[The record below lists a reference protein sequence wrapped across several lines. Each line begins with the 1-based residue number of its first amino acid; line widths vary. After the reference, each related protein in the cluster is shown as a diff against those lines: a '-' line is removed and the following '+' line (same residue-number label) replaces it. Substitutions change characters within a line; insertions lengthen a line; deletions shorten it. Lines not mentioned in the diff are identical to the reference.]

1 MENIQS
7 LRGEIDQID
16 REIVNLFNQ
25 RLAVA
30 YKIAKYK
37 KEHNLNILD
46 QKREDELL
54 EKIKGLSQKDYV
66 EETLKLYE
74 SILLISKDYQKKN
87 I

>member
-1 MENIQS
+1 MEDIQS
-7 LRGEIDQID
+7 LRQEIDQID
-16 REIVNLFNQ
+16 QEIVALFNK

-30 YKIAKYK
+30 YKVAQYK
-37 KEHNLNILD
+37 KEHQLNILD

-54 EKIKGLSQKDYV
+54 EKIKNLSQKEYV

-74 SILLISKDYQKKN
+74 NILVISKDYQKKN